1 MSCDDHFSGIGDYLV
16 VREPDCILSYF
27 LNPDDRARNSGDECR
42 AGPNG
47 TAIALRIDAMKGAGE
62 GDGLPDMVET
72 ANPGDGAFDT
82 HAESAVRDA
91 AVAA

>member
-1 MSCDDHFSGIGDYLV
+1 
-16 VREPDCILSYF
+16 
-27 LNPDDRARNSGDECR
+27 
-42 AGPNG
+42 
-47 TAIALRIDAMKGAGE
+47 MKGAGE